1 MNSMHDKT
9 AVCLVANLNTYIKI
23 FQECINKL
31 EMLENIMVKF

>member
-9 AVCLVANLNTYIKI
+9 AVCLVANFKYLYKN